1 MQIVENRALH
11 LRLKD
16 PSRVLSV
23 IPKSTVLREENGRSD
38 VLVHWGFEESIV
50 LRNLGIRN
58 VPSPILGR
66 YKWPGMYKPMEH
78 QRTTSA
84 FLTMNRRA
92 YCFNEQGTGKTLSVA
107 WAADYLM
114 ERKII
119 KRVLVICPLSTMQT
133 TWQADLFKSV
143 MHRTVGIAHGDREKR
158 IKIINSGCEFVIINT
173 DGVGVVANELRKG
186 KFDLVVIDEATSV
199 KTASTAR
206 WRAINSL
213 IGPETWVW
221 MLTGTPAAQTPLDAY
236 GLARM
241 LTPNTMRRSFNV
253 WRDEVMVKVTM
264 FKWVP
269 RAGWRDK
276 VFEVL
281 QPAIRFT
288 KDECLD
294 LPEITYVTREVPMTK
309 QQARVYEAVRS
320 QMSVEAAG
328 QTITAVNAAAG
339 VSKLLQISSASVYT
353 DDGETVELD
362 MRPRYNELVS
372 IIEES
377 SQKVLVFVPF
387 TNMIDRLEEQLNG
400 DGYTTEV
407 IDGRV
412 SATKRADIISR
423 FQMEPEGTRVLVM
436 QPQAV
441 SHGITLHAA
450 NVSVWWGPVMSYE
463 TYAQANARMH
473 RKGQHH
479 PCTVIHLQA
488 SPAEKLRYH
497 ALANMSD
504 DQASLL
510 SMYQELIRG

>member
-1 MQIVENRALH
+1 MQIIDNRALH

-16 PSRVLSV
+16 PERVLSV
-23 IPKSTVLREENGRSD
+23 IPKSHVLREENGRAD
-38 VLVHWGFEESIV
+38 VLVHWGFEEAMV

-58 VPSPILGR
+58 VPSPIIGR
-66 YKWPGMYKPMEH
+66 YKWPGMYKPMQH
-78 QRTTSA
+78 QRTTA
-84 FLTMNRRA
+84 GFLTMNKRA

-114 ERKII
+114 SRKII

-143 MHRTVGIAHGDREKR
+143 MHRKVGIAYGDRQKR
-158 IKIINSGCEFVIINT
+158 IRVINSDVEFVIINT
-173 DGVGVVANELRKG
+173 DGVGVVAKELARA

-206 WRAINSL
+206 WKAINSL
-213 IGPETWVW
+213 VRPDTWLW

-241 LTPNTMRRSFNV
+241 MNPATAPRSFNV
-253 WRDEVMVKVTM
+253 WRDEVMLKVSM

-269 RAGWRDK
+269 KNGWRDK
-276 VFEVL
+276 VFDLL

-294 LPEITYVTREVPMTK
+294 LPPITYVTREVQMTK
-309 QQARVYEAVRS
+309 QQQRVYDAVRQ

-362 MRPRYNELVS
+362 MRPRYNELMS

-387 TNMIDRLEEQLNG
+387 TNMIDRLGEQLNA
-400 DGYTTEV
+400 DGVTTEV

-412 SATKRADIISR
+412 SAGKRADIISR
-423 FQMEPEGTRVLVM
+423 FQMEPEGTKVLVM

-450 NVSVWWGPVMSYE
+450 NISVWWGPVMSYE

-479 PCTVIHLQA
+479 PCTVVHLQA
-488 SPAEKLRYH
+488 SPAEAMRFK

-504 DQASLL
+504 DQESLL
-510 SMYQELIRG
+510 AMYRELLRG